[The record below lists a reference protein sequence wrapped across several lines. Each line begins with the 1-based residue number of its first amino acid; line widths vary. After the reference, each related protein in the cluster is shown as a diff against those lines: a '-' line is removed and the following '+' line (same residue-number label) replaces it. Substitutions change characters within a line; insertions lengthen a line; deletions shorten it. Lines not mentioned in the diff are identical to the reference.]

1 MHQLDMRISIFIN
14 SFANR
19 SWVLDEIVSFMQSSQ
34 IIKGVLFLTIF
45 FVLWFQSK
53 NEVNDVKVT
62 EKRQILLYTLLVCI
76 PGLIIIRALAF
87 LLPFRQRPLFNPALH
102 LRLAA
107 GFKQTGFAPWSSFPS
122 DHAFLF
128 FALATGMFLV
138 NRKVGYFL
146 YLYTILFIAL
156 PRLFLGIHYPSDL
169 LVGALLGIGLASTAN
184 WTGLRSLMTRPA
196 WRLKEQSP
204 GLFYGCLFFI
214 SHETAVL
221 YDPLRAAALGAWKLI
236 QLLQILVRR

>member
-19 SWVLDEIVSFMQSSQ
+19 SWLLDEIVSFLETSHL
-34 IIKGVLFLTIF
+34 IKGILFLTVF
-45 FVLWFQSK
+45 FVLWFQSEK
-53 NEVNDVKVT
+53 EVSDVKVT
-62 EKRQILLYTLLVCI
+62 GKRQILLYTLLVCI
-76 PGLIIIRALAF
+76 PGLVLVRALAF

-107 GFKQTGFAPWSSFPS
+107 GFNQPGFAPWSSFPS
-122 DHAFLF
+122 DHTFLF

-138 NRKVGYFL
+138 NRKVEYFL

-169 LVGALLGIGLASTAN
+169 LVGALLGLGLASTAN
-184 WTGLRSLMTRPA
+184 WAGLRSLMTRPA
-196 WRLKEQSP
+196 WRLQEQSP

-214 SHETAVL
+214 ANETAVL
-221 YDPLRAAALGAWKLI
+221 YIPLRSAALGVWKLI
-236 QLLQILVRR
+236 QLL